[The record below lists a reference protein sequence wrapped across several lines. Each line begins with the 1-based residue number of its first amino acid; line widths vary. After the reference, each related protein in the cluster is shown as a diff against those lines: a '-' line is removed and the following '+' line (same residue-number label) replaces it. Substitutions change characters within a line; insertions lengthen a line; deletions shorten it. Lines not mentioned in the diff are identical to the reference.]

1 MNNKK
6 IDSLFYTNIE
16 NYEPVENFFND
27 LENYA
32 KHGINPVYIV
42 NRPLGEKKY
51 KYNYEKAFIL
61 LIPKHKLIFINYG
74 SNQEVFDDFAEDMI
88 DDLGHLSDRYEYM
101 KVLGRPRQWRKTFT
115 AFYNYYDIQQIPL
128 QDFCRPIDCIPERK
142 KEKGN
147 S

>member
-1 MNNKK
+1 MHLRRHIIGQRKMNNKK

-51 KYNYEKAFIL
+51 KYNYEKAFVL

-74 SNQEVFDDFAEDMI
+74 SNQEALFPDTRRR
-88 DDLGHLSDRYEYM
+88 L
-101 KVLGRPRQWRKTFT
+101 
-115 AFYNYYDIQQIPL
+115 
-128 QDFCRPIDCIPERK
+128 
-142 KEKGN
+142 
-147 S
+147 

>member
-51 KYNYEKAFIL
+51 TQ
-61 LIPKHKLIFINYG
+61 G
-74 SNQEVFDDFAEDMI
+74 TV
-88 DDLGHLSDRYEYM
+88 
-101 KVLGRPRQWRKTFT
+101 
-115 AFYNYYDIQQIPL
+115 
-128 QDFCRPIDCIPERK
+128 
-142 KEKGN
+142 
-147 S
+147 